1 MFTLFTLFALGAR
14 RCLHLLRQHGA
25 LRCGA
30 PSLRLSMRRP
40 PAVAFL
46 LLLTV
51 LFSAATALR
60 LPTTASA
67 GARSVQRQPV
77 RRPSTSSPQRWWQ
90 RLRQR
95 LDTPL
100 PRLVCRALYVVTT
113 VNPLLFVLMNSY
125 DRAAIRVLSTPRK
138 PTSLAATYIPQIF
151 YFARLKPRLLF
162 VIGGMLR
169 GLQLTTPIRFAFD
182 PPAGCG
188 AGLNILCLS
197 WLKTAST
204 LFDDTVPSARLVPP
218 KALAAPVCP
227 RARREP
233 IGSLRW
239 PQQLASGRPKAE
251 ELPLSP
257 PGVSLPAHAGQ
268 QQEFWALRYASPFG
282 GSSAPRL
289 PALRCPSHSPG
300 QERRN
305 HGAAGGDATMC
316 I

>member
-1 MFTLFTLFALGAR
+1 
-14 RCLHLLRQHGA
+14 
-25 LRCGA
+25 
-30 PSLRLSMRRP
+30 MRRP

-125 DRAAIRVLSTPRK
+125 DRAAIRVLSAPRK

-251 ELPLSP
+251 ELPLSTTRC
-257 PGVSLPAHAGQ
+257 LFAGSR
-268 QQEFWALRYASPFG
+268 WP
-282 GSSAPRL
+282 
-289 PALRCPSHSPG
+289 
-300 QERRN
+300 
-305 HGAAGGDATMC
+305 AAGILGFAVCKPFWRVLGAETPSLAMP
-316 I
+316 ISFSRSGKTEPWRRRR